1 MDGTQPQGSKGEG
14 GLLGGSEKG
23 EDSQEG
29 VYRADRSLKK
39 QSSSPQAHGLFPEN
53 ISGTPSL
60 ETLSVCG

>member
-1 MDGTQPQGSKGEG
+1 MGGTQPQGSKGEG

-39 QSSSPQAHGLFPEN
+39 QSSFPQAHGLFPEN
-53 ISGTPSL
+53 NAFP
-60 ETLSVCG
+60 